1 MVGARNFDDRLV
13 NAVDTMTLLK
23 DRDRDPLKVLK
34 RLLYV
39 YRFSERMKGRSN
51 KFSTNFLPEYG
62 DIIIGRR
69 SWFN

>member
-1 MVGARNFDDRLV
+1 MVGARNFDDSLV

-39 YRFSERMKGRSN
+39 YRFS
-51 KFSTNFLPEYG
+51 
-62 DIIIGRR
+62 
-69 SWFN
+69 